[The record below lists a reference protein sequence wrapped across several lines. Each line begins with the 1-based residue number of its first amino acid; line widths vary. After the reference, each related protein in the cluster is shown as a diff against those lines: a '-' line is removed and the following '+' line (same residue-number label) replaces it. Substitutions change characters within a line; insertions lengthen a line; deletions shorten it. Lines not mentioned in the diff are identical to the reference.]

1 MTKIAH
7 FISFGIGGADRAAL
21 ELVRLLVNIYPNILL
36 VYNDTSFPKLTS
48 DQDPSQQLLDTYREF
63 KALANM
69 HKVSDA
75 YEITKLPID
84 ILHTHR
90 SGEDMW
96 LIPGLESISRNFK
109 IVETN
114 FHGLKKTAADFRIF
128 PSKTLM
134 NFHKIEESTTNAV
147 VPNIVNSFVGESL
160 RNQYKIPSETI
171 IFGRVGRSDKSI
183 YSSNL
188 LKQYAKIESSN
199 TLLLWVGRSELAER
213 DALRYNVKN
222 VLWIDPVSDPEQ
234 MANLYETFD
243 VYCHV
248 NKLGETFGNTVAE
261 SVIRGIPVASLRGI
275 KKYPQAQSELLDSE
289 QYCISKKTF
298 RDLLR
303 KYREDENYRIFI
315 RQKNKEFGEKN
326 LDSKKIIEK
335 VINIYES
342 LIA

>member
-1 MTKIAH
+1 MIKVAH
-7 FISFGIGGADRAAL
+7 FVSFGIGGADRAAL
-21 ELVRLLVNIYPNILL
+21 ELIQELTQKLPEIQICYGRM
-36 VYNDTSFPKLTS
+36 SFPIRTA
-48 DQDPSQQLLDTYREF
+48 DQDPSQELLNIFEEYKSIGNMQEIRHVSE
-63 KALANM
+63 LA
-69 HKVSDA
+69 
-75 YEITKLPID
+75 KLDID

-90 SGEDMW
+90 SGDDEW
-96 LIPGLESISRNFK
+96 LIPGLSQLTRNFK

-114 FHGLKKTAADFRIF
+114 FHGLQKTAADFRIF

-134 NFHKIEESTTNAV
+134 NFYKIEESTTNAV

-160 RNQYKIPSETI
+160 RNQYKIESKTI

-222 VLWIDPVSDPEQ
+222 VLWIDPVSDPKQ

-243 VYCHV
+243 VFCHA
-248 NKLGETFGNTVAE
+248 NPLGETFGNTVAE
-261 SVIRGIPVASLRGI
+261 SVIRGTPVASLRGI
-275 KKYPQAQSELLDSE
+275 KEYPQAQSELLDSE
-289 QYCISKKTF
+289 QYCTSKKAF
-298 RDLLR
+298 RNLLK
-303 KYREDENYRIFI
+303 KYRDDENYRTFI
-315 RQKNKEFGEKN
+315 GQKNKEFGEKN